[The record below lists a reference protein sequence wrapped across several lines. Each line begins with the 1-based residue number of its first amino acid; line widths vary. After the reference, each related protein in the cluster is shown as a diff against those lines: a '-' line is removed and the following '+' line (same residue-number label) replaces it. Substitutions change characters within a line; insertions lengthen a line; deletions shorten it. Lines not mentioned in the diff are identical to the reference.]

1 MKKFY
6 LMIMFIGL
14 TAGFSI
20 SASAQCNGQSACKN
34 TGAKNNTKRTETV
47 GRRIN
52 QTQSNA
58 VTFEG
63 NDEPL
68 GSLNRVRRNANRI
81 SAGNGRTESVSKN
94 ETITVGGNRSVSNR
108 NQSQNIVQNGGQG
121 TKNRRK

>member
-34 TGAKNNTKRTETV
+34 TEAKNNTKRTETV
-47 GRRIN
+47 ERRIN

-68 GSLNRVRRNANRI
+68 GSLNRVRRSNRI
-81 SAGNGRTESVSKN
+81 SVGNGRTESVDKN
-94 ETITVGGNRSVSNR
+94 ESITVGGNRSVSNR
-108 NQSQNIVQNGGQG
+108 KQSQNIVQNGGQV